1 MKIYMDKD
9 SILYII
15 IGLNK
20 YKIFP
25 FKQGCKGENI
35 TYLNFNSNMLEYTLC
50 FKIGKFYTEKPFEI
64 KTYNSVTM
72 KGIFSTLLTY
82 FTVNKILG
90 DIVNKYYILTKR
102 NGAVLEIKYLD
113 TLDVMDIVIIPNK

>member
-25 FKQGCKGENI
+25 FKQECKGENI
-35 TYLNFNSNMLEYTLC
+35 TYLNLNTNIVEDMLY
-50 FKIGKFYTEKPFEI
+50 FKIGKFYGKIPFEI

-82 FTVNKILG
+82 FTVNKMLG
-90 DIVNKYYILTKR
+90 DVVKKYYILTKR
-102 NGAVLEIKYLD
+102 NGTVLEIKYLD
-113 TLDVMDIVIIPNK
+113 TLDVMYVKIIYTK